1 MLFNLIKTM
10 NGKNDIGSII
20 IVKEDDKNNIKTIG
34 LITERDIVR
43 LLGSLNPSLLQTP
56 LRDI

>member
-20 IVKEDDKNNIKTIG
+20 IVKEDDKNNIKKIG

>member
-1 MLFNLIKTM
+1 M